1 MSTRTSDDQRP
12 LSPHLQIYRWEW
24 TMAGS
29 ILHRISGLLLSAG
42 MVLVTV
48 WLVALAAG
56 PDAFGR
62 VQGVLATPVAI
73 ALLVGWTLALF
84 YHLLN
89 GIRHLFWD
97 AGMMLDLGPARASA
111 IAVAVTALVLTAVV
125 WLVPM
130 IATAAAAP
138 GGVQ

>member
-29 ILHRISGLLLSAG
+29 ILHRISGILLSAG
-42 MVLVTV
+42 MLLVTA

-56 PDAFGR
+56 PEAFER
-62 VQGVLATPVAI
+62 VQALLASPVSV
-73 ALLVGWTLALF
+73 ALLVAWTLALF

-111 IAVAVTALVLTAVV
+111 IAVAIGAVLLTAIV
-125 WLVPM
+125 WLVPVL
-130 IATAAAAP
+130 AKAAAAS
-138 GGVQ
+138 GGGQ